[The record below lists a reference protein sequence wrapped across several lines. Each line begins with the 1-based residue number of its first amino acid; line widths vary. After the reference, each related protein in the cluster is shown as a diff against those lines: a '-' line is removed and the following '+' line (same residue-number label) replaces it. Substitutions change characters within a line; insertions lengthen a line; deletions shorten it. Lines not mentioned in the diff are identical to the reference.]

1 MGMIEVSDIK
11 EGIQLLCGA
20 CSATLEPLN
29 TDEHGNVISWS
40 HKKNDCPWSEY
51 EGLNKDQI
59 MSIGLNAIINPF
71 VSMTNED
78 IIKFARNLME
88 NKVSFSELIPPFHQ
102 QPEDKQKG

>member
-1 MGMIEVSDIK
+1 MTDMEN
-11 EGIQLLCGA
+11 GIPLLCGA

-29 TDEHGNVISWS
+29 TDERGNVISWS
-40 HKKNDCPWSEY
+40 HEKNNCPWSEY

-59 MSIGLNAIINPF
+59 MSIGLNAVINPF